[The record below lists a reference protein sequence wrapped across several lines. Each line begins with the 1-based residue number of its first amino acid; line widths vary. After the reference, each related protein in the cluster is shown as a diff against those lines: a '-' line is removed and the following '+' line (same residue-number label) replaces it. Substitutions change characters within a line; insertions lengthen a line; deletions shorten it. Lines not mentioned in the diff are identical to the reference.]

1 MSLTNTKG
9 FKVFADVF
17 WRNNA
22 SFGMIL
28 GICSA
33 LAVTNKALN
42 TLIMGISVML
52 VICASSVTI
61 SLIRSVTPKRVRMAV
76 YTIIIASYV
85 VFVDQYLRAYYPE
98 MSSTLGAYVGLIITN
113 CIVMGR
119 AESFASSNGP
129 WHSFL
134 DALGAGLGYAASLFI
149 ISLIREILG
158 FGSIMNIQIL
168 GNWWESWVI
177 MIIAP
182 GGFFVLG
189 IYMWVMR
196 AIIKPWEAKK

>member
-9 FKVFADVF
+9 FKVFSEVF

-22 SFGMIL
+22 TCGMLL

-42 TLIMGISVML
+42 TMIMGIAVTL

-61 SLIRSVTPKRVRMAV
+61 SLIRNVTPKRVRMAV
-76 YTIIIASYV
+76 YTVIIAAYV

-98 MSSTLGAYVGLIITN
+98 MSSTLGAYVGLIIDN
-113 CIVMGR
+113 CMVLGR

-134 DALGAGLGYAASLFI
+134 
-149 ISLIREILG
+149 
-158 FGSIMNIQIL
+158 
-168 GNWWESWVI
+168 
-177 MIIAP
+177 
-182 GGFFVLG
+182 
-189 IYMWVMR
+189 
-196 AIIKPWEAKK
+196 